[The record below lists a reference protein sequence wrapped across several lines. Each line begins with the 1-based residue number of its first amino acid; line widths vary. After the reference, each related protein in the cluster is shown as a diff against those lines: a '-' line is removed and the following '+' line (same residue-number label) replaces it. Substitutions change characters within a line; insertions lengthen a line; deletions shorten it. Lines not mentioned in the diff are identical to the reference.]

1 MTVLIITHSEDNE
14 CIARVAAE
22 IERLGGRAFRFDTDL
37 FPAGARLALAA
48 GPGAGRSTLRTRG
61 AGGGELDLGDVT
73 AVWYRRVAFGR
84 GLPASMD
91 PQLRGASV
99 QEAKQT
105 VEGMLAALRVPQVD
119 PLPAVRFASNKQVQL
134 DIAREVGLDTPRT
147 LTTNDEGAARAFAA
161 TCPGGVVAKM
171 LSSFAVYRGG
181 EEHVVFT
188 NALRDEDLADM
199 RGLSLCP
206 MTFQERIPKA
216 RELRVTVVGERV
228 FAASIDPE
236 AAPGAEVDWRRQ
248 GLELIDAWRKDAL
261 PPEVETGVLRL
272 MDQLGLNYGALDIL
286 RTPDGRY
293 VFLEVNPVGE
303 FFWLERTPGLPISE
317 ALAEVLLGK
326 APRRGSWSAFLH
338 APVTQ
343 PR

>member
-14 CIARVAAE
+14 CIARVADA
-22 IERLGGRAFRFDTDL
+22 IARLGGRAFRFNTDA
-37 FPAGARLALAA
+37 FPHGARLALAS
-48 GPGAGRSTLRTRG
+48 GPGAGRSTLNTEE
-61 AGGGELDLGDVT
+61 GELDLGDVT
-73 AVWYRRVAFGR
+73 AVWYRRVAHGR

-91 PQLRGASV
+91 PQLRSASV

-161 TCPGGVVAKM
+161 TCPGGVIAKM
-171 LSSFAVYRGG
+171 LSSFAVYRDG

-188 NALRDEDLADM
+188 NALGAEDLADM

-206 MTFQERIPKA
+206 MTFQEKIPKA

-228 FAASIDPE
+228 FSASIDSE

-261 PPEVETGVLRL
+261 PPDVETAVLRL

-286 RTPDGRY
+286 RTPDGRHI
-293 VFLEVNPVGE
+293 FLEVNPSGE

-343 PR
+343 HR

>member
-14 CIARVAAE
+14 CIARVAAA
-22 IERLGGRAFRFDTDL
+22 IERLGGRAFRFDTDA
-37 FPAGARLALAA
+37 FPQGARLALAA
-48 GPGAGRSTLRTRG
+48 GPGAGRSTLRTG

-91 PQLRGASV
+91 PQLRSASV

-105 VEGMLAALRVPQVD
+105 VEGLLSALRVPQVD

-147 LTTNDEGAARAFAA
+147 LTTNDAEAARAFAA

-261 PPEVETGVLRL
+261 PPDVETGVLRL

-286 RTPDGRY
+286 RTPDGRH

-303 FFWLERTPGLPISE
+303 FFWLERSPGLPISE